1 MADPT
6 APRNQQPTVLRAG
19 NSTVQVNIQ
28 TPNAAGLSRNNYK
41 QFDILAD
48 GVILNNSRTQTNTN
62 LGGWIE
68 ANPWLAKGTAKVIL
82 NQVNSIHPSLLKGP
96 VEVAVG
102 SSITSSGN
110 TTLSAGNDLT
120 AKAAN
125 VQAGGTLNV
134 NAGND
139 RVALLVAY

>member
-1 MADPT
+1 
-6 APRNQQPTVLRAG
+6 
-19 NSTVQVNIQ
+19 
-28 TPNAAGLSRNNYK
+28 
-41 QFDILAD
+41 
-48 GVILNNSRTQTNTN
+48 LNNSRTQTNTN